1 VRRDLRKRLYDRV
14 AEIFGDGTNLK
25 TSARNCYEAANLGYH
40 FGGLLGGYSEQLISS
55 QGHRMLF
62 IHGARIKKSLV
73 LTFLISL
80 FLFSCTTRDV
90 PQTDNLDNAEL
101 GQMESE
107 LESLGNDDPAG
118 YDDKPSIDPRLHPGW
133 GGGEP
138 LPCPGEKTLFHILYY
153 HKFEVNLPNLSWR
166 EMVSPPGQY
175 FSIDVDENGYV
186 TPADEANVT
195 LYTYGQILCPECDE
209 CPVTNYEGV
218 YDLHAEITG
227 LCEGWELKLRITE
240 QRINP
245 TWTADCPGPQEVPIM
260 GFTSAPEIEYEFL
273 IGEKGDAHEILP
285 MAPGGRG
292 RYIWL
297 VIPANSP
304 YRYSVVVP

>member
-1 VRRDLRKRLYDRV
+1 MTQLH
-14 AEIFGDGTNLK
+14 
-25 TSARNCYEAANLGYH
+25 GY
-40 FGGLLGGYSEQLISS
+40 
-55 QGHRMLF
+55 
-62 IHGARIKKSLV
+62 RIPKYLV
-73 LTFLISL
+73 LTFFVSSSL
-80 FLFSCTTRDV
+80 YSCTPRAIDAT
-90 PQTDNLDNAEL
+90 QTNNTESTEL

-107 LESLGNDDPAG
+107 LESMANDEATDFEHEA
-118 YDDKPSIDPRLHPGW
+118 SIDPRLHPGW

-138 LPCPGEKTLFHILYY
+138 LPCPEEKTLFHILYY
-153 HKFEVNLPNLSWR
+153 HEYEINLPNLSWR
-166 EMVSPPGQY
+166 EIVSPSGQY
-175 FSIDVDENGYV
+175 FSINVDENGYV
-186 TPADEANVT
+186 TPADEANIT
-195 LYTYGQILCPECDE
+195 LYMHGQALCPECDE

-245 TWTADCPGPQEVPIM
+245 TWMADCPGPQEVPIM

-292 RYIWL
+292 RYVWS